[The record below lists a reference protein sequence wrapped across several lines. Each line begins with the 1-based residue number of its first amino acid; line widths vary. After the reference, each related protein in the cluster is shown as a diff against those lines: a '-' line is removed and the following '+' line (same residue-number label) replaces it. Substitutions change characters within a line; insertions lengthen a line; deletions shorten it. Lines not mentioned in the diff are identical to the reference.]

1 MVAGLRDQLERRQ
14 PLEERRVEA
23 RALAQ
28 GDQHGIVLKLL
39 QGSDF
44 FREDVD
50 GSPAAQARDGGVGV
64 EDAMVVVED
73 RDFR

>member
-28 GDQHGIVLKLL
+28 GDQHGIVFKLL

-44 FREDVD
+44 SVKTSTVVRPRRRAME
-50 GSPAAQARDGGVGV
+50 GSASKTRW
-64 EDAMVVVED
+64 
-73 RDFR
+73 